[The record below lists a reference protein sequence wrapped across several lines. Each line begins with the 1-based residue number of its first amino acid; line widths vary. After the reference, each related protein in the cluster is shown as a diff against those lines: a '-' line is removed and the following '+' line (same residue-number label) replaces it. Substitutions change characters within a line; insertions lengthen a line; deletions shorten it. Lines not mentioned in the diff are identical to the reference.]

1 MRKFFTTLKSV
12 VATAVIASMTLAASC
27 SYDDSAIKDDL
38 NKVQQEVDKVE
49 RDLAALTER
58 VAALESKLQSEVD
71 ALKNLIDGKVVVVEV
86 TTDADGNKV
95 IKLSNGDE
103 VTVFAPTEC
112 QCEPAEPCDCDPLQ
126 YREVDGVLEV
136 SADGE
141 NWVAING
148 VSADCVVA
156 DIVLNDDNTAT
167 ITLANGETFTVV
179 KAELIE
185 CEAARSQVYVMA
197 ASTKAVAFSIND
209 AVVDINVMNQ
219 PLGWSATVTEAVAED
234 NGGAMPLA
242 AGGKDYVLNI
252 AGPSKE
258 FVAAGYAAKEGIVSV
273 HFNTAAGGCKVLSVN
288 VNLAEVALDVD
299 ANGNITIVNSIAMEQ
314 TNYWGEVFVDFADF
328 WIGVMPKSLYDTHG
342 NEALKADAGEWG
354 DFMTSATTQ
363 RSTGLYNVA
372 DIRQYEEGVYEVE
385 TLTFTTDQ
393 LANAFWPT
401 YNFEVG
407 GEYIIFVALE
417 GELYNYYQIPVLDGA
432 VMVEYKKVLVEAEL
446 VEGSEAWNDAT
457 FHVSFAGY
465 QNFLVGWM
473 SEAEVEMYKG
483 YNMGSTIEEIL
494 PKYIQ
499 AYGVMSSGAILAG
512 NYIDQDI
519 KLSELES
526 MSLMQWAPTLSV
538 DTTYYFYVYPFN
550 AETEMEFYQHKF
562 IAENLRIFGTFST
575 KPLVPGEFDAA
586 AQYEVTMHEEK
597 EIAVNVTLAED
608 AVSVAYHW
616 YGASIT
622 DPEEAVATIMG
633 DEYYTTFVTLDETKS
648 FVAEEYDYYGLDDP
662 IYLAMIV
669 INANGEYVFVEKEF
683 KYVEPVLEQVE
694 ITSFEFLGRSCDL
707 DDDETTSGGDYVYTL
722 TTADGNEFTLGL
734 YYSYANTDGSIL
746 EGTYE
751 YCTNQLDYMYSSWSG
766 FVIVSDTYYYDS
778 VLTVTAD
785 QIIWKIKGVVEYVYN
800 KNAQGGEEPEPE
812 PEEPEEPEEP
822 AELVWEQ
829 AWAEGDW
836 DDCTISLYSNQNTGI
851 ALNFYGIIPYDKGY
865 IPEGTYDFGG
875 WYGAIY
881 TGGYS
886 YYFTTVSPYE
896 RYSIYSGTV
905 AVSEVDGKYRIVID
919 AKYGDAMQD
928 LHAEYEG
935 LIDGIILPS
944 EYVAPEPEEPAEPA
958 ENALN
963 PVRADY
969 DNKFDLYEYNGG
981 DAEYAFWLYD
991 ENNNYV
997 EVIHRFGNHTGWDDV
1012 YEAKLVKGGVESVA
1026 TSVETQKPNTW
1037 NCNAGE
1043 LYFKVIATFEN
1054 GESVYI
1060 DAQLPATERNFL
1072 GEGSTYAPGSEP
1084 EEGGDEPTEPE
1095 ETVAVELNPY
1105 EWFKSYSGGN
1115 ELEIGW
1121 FDQDGYSIMIDFLMN
1136 PVTPGTYTLGTG
1148 LSGMYC
1154 KYRGIGMTTCTVVV
1168 TDAGDD
1174 QLAFDVNFKAQIEGV
1189 FTDYHFTWVGD
1200 PSTL

>member
-197 ASTKAVAFSIND
+197 ASTTAVAFSIND

-314 TNYWGEVFVDFADF
+314 TDYFGNVFVDFADF

-342 NEALKADAGEWG
+342 NDALKADAGEWG
-354 DFMTSATTQ
+354 DYMTSAVTQ

-372 DIRQYEEGVYEVE
+372 DLLQYEEGVYEVE
-385 TLTFTTDQ
+385 TITLTTDQ
-393 LANAFWPT
+393 LADAFWPT

-417 GELYNYYQIPVLDGA
+417 NELYNYYQMPVLDGA

-473 SEAEVEMYKG
+473 SEADVEMYKG
-483 YNMGSTIEEIL
+483 YGSMGSSIEEIL

-538 DTTYYFYVYPFN
+538 DTKYYFYVYPFN
-550 AETEMEFYQHKF
+550 AQTEMEFYQHNF

-575 KPLVPGEFDAA
+575 KPLVAGEFDAA

-597 EIAVNVTLAED
+597 EIAVNVTLAEE
-608 AVSVAYHW
+608 AVRSAIADYYKRV
-616 YGASIT
+616 GRPI
-622 DPEEAVATIMG
+622 DFELPEEH
-633 DEYYTTFVTLDETKS
+633 DE
-648 FVAEEYDYYGLDDP
+648 EE
-662 IYLAMIV
+662 
-669 INANGEYVFVEKEF
+669 
-683 KYVEPVLEQVE
+683 
-694 ITSFEFLGRSCDL
+694 
-707 DDDETTSGGDYVYTL
+707 
-722 TTADGNEFTLGL
+722 
-734 YYSYANTDGSIL
+734 
-746 EGTYE
+746 
-751 YCTNQLDYMYSSWSG
+751 
-766 FVIVSDTYYYDS
+766 
-778 VLTVTAD
+778 
-785 QIIWKIKGVVEYVYN
+785 VVE
-800 KNAQGGEEPEPE
+800 E
-812 PEEPEEPEEP
+812 
-822 AELVWEQ
+822 
-829 AWAEGDW
+829 D
-836 DDCTISLYSNQNTGI
+836 
-851 ALNFYGIIPYDKGY
+851 
-865 IPEGTYDFGG
+865 
-875 WYGAIY
+875 
-881 TGGYS
+881 
-886 YYFTTVSPYE
+886 
-896 RYSIYSGTV
+896 
-905 AVSEVDGKYRIVID
+905 
-919 AKYGDAMQD
+919 
-928 LHAEYEG
+928 
-935 LIDGIILPS
+935 
-944 EYVAPEPEEPAEPA
+944 
-958 ENALN
+958 
-963 PVRADY
+963 
-969 DNKFDLYEYNGG
+969 
-981 DAEYAFWLYD
+981 
-991 ENNNYV
+991 
-997 EVIHRFGNHTGWDDV
+997 
-1012 YEAKLVKGGVESVA
+1012 
-1026 TSVETQKPNTW
+1026 
-1037 NCNAGE
+1037 
-1043 LYFKVIATFEN
+1043 
-1054 GESVYI
+1054 
-1060 DAQLPATERNFL
+1060 
-1072 GEGSTYAPGSEP
+1072 
-1084 EEGGDEPTEPE
+1084 
-1095 ETVAVELNPY
+1095 
-1105 EWFKSYSGGN
+1105 
-1115 ELEIGW
+1115 
-1121 FDQDGYSIMIDFLMN
+1121 
-1136 PVTPGTYTLGTG
+1136 
-1148 LSGMYC
+1148 
-1154 KYRGIGMTTCTVVV
+1154 
-1168 TDAGDD
+1168 
-1174 QLAFDVNFKAQIEGV
+1174 
-1189 FTDYHFTWVGD
+1189 
-1200 PSTL
+1200 

>member
-185 CEAARSQVYVMA
+185 CEAARSQVYVMP

-342 NEALKADAGEWG
+342 NDALKEDAGEYG
-354 DFMTSATTQ
+354 DYMTSAVTQ

-372 DIRQYEEGVYEVE
+372 DLLQYEEGVYEVE
-385 TLTFTTDQ
+385 TITLTTDQ
-393 LANAFWPT
+393 LANAFYPT

-417 GELYNYYQIPVLDGA
+417 NELYNYYQMPVLDGA

-446 VEGSEAWNDAT
+446 VEGTEAWNDAT

-473 SEAEVEMYKG
+473 SEAEVEMYMG
-483 YNMGSTIEEIL
+483 YGMGSSIEEIL
-494 PKYIQ
+494 PQYIQ

-538 DTTYYFYVYPFN
+538 DTKYYFYVYPFN

-575 KPLVPGEFDAA
+575 KALVPGEFDAD
-586 AQYEVTMHEEK
+586 AQYEVTTHEEK
-597 EIAVNVTLAED
+597 NIAVNVTLAED

-648 FVAEEYDYYGLDDP
+648 FEATEYDYYGLDDP

-694 ITSFEFLGRSCDL
+694 ITSFEYKGRSYDL

-722 TTADGNEFTLGL
+722 TTADGKEFTLGL
-734 YYSYANTDGSIL
+734 YYSYANEDGSIK
-746 EGTYE
+746 EGIYE

-812 PEEPEEPEEP
+812 PEEPVEPEEP

-829 AWAEGDW
+829 AWADGDW
-836 DDCTISLYSNQNTGI
+836 DDCVIYLKSNQGTYI
-851 ALNFYGIIPYDKGY
+851 AMNFYGIIPYDKGY
-865 IPEGTYDFGG
+865 IPVGTHEFGS

-886 YYFTTVSPYE
+886 YVYSSGVYE
-896 RYSIYSGTV
+896 DIYSGTV
-905 AVSEVDGKYRIVID
+905 AVSEVDGKYRLVID
-919 AKYGDAMQD
+919 AKYGDTMKD
-928 LHAEYEG
+928 IHAEYEG
-935 LIDGIILPS
+935 LIGGIILPS

-969 DNKFDLYEYNGG
+969 DNKFDLYEYNQG

-1026 TSVETQKPNTW
+1026 TSVQTQKPNTY

-1043 LYFKVIATFEN
+1043 LYFVVIATFEN
-1054 GESVYI
+1054 GESVDI
-1060 DAQLPATERNFL
+1060 AAQLPATERNFL

-1105 EWFKSYSGGN
+1105 DWAKTFGTWGASN
-1115 ELEIGW
+1115 EYEIVW
-1121 FDQDGYSIMIDFLMN
+1121 FDQDGYSINIDFLVN
-1136 PVTPGTYTLGTG
+1136 PIVEGTYTLSSG

-1154 KYRGIGMTTCTVVV
+1154 KYRSIGMTSCTVVV